1 MDSEVNTN
9 EILSDGN
16 KSVLHFPRGLYGFEN
31 HTDFILSESEYR
43 PFMWLQSA
51 SEKSLS
57 FLTVDPFLF
66 FPDYELD
73 VDDESIKD
81 IGVKDASDVLV
92 ISIVTLSSKDN
103 HTHITANLQGP
114 LIINKN
120 NKKGMQIVL
129 PDPRWSTKH
138 DLLQKNDSRSRTC

>member
-1 MDSEVNTN
+1 MNTETTTVNP
-9 EILSDGN
+9 ISD
-16 KSVLHFPRGLYGFEN
+16 KSVLHFPQGLYGFEDYK
-31 HTDFILSESEYR
+31 DFTLCKSEYE
-43 PFMWLQSA
+43 PFMWLQSV
-51 SEKSLS
+51 SEESLS

-66 FPDYELD
+66 FSDYELD

-92 ISIVTLSSKDN
+92 ISIVTLSSKDK

>member
-9 EILSDGN
+9 ILCAGN

-31 HTDFILSESEYR
+31 YIDFILSESEYK
-43 PFMWLQSA
+43 PFMWLQSV
-51 SEKSLS
+51 SEESLS

-66 FPDYELD
+66 FSDYELD

-81 IGVKDASDVLV
+81 IGVKDASVVLV
-92 ISIVTLSSKDN
+92 ISIVTLSSKDK

>member
-9 EILSDGN
+9 ILCAGN
-16 KSVLHFPRGLYGFEN
+16 KSVLHFPCGLYGFEN
-31 HTDFILSESEYR
+31 HTDFILSESEYK
-43 PFMWLQSA
+43 PFMWLQSV
-51 SEKSLS
+51 SEESLS

-66 FPDYELD
+66 FSDYELD

-92 ISIVTLSSKDN
+92 ISIVTLSSKGK

-138 DLLQKNDSRSRTC
+138 DLLKKNDSRSRTC

>member
-9 EILSDGN
+9 EILCAGT
-16 KSVLHFPRGLYGFEN
+16 KSVLHFPQGLYGFEN
-31 HTDFILSESEYR
+31 HTDFILSESEYK
-43 PFMWLQSA
+43 PFMWLQSV
-51 SEKSLS
+51 SEESLS

-66 FPDYELD
+66 FSDYELD

-92 ISIVTLSSKDN
+92 ISIVTLSSKDK

>member
-9 EILSDGN
+9 ILCAGN
-16 KSVLHFPRGLYGFEN
+16 KSVLHFPQGLYGFEN
-31 HTDFILSESEYR
+31 HTDFILSESEYK
-43 PFMWLQSA
+43 PFMWLQSV
-51 SEKSLS
+51 SEESLS

-66 FPDYELD
+66 FSDYELD

-92 ISIVTLSSKDN
+92 ISIVTLSSKDK

>member
-9 EILSDGN
+9 GILSAAS
-16 KSVLHFPRGLYGFEN
+16 KTVLHFPQGLYGFEK
-31 HTDFILSESEYR
+31 HTDFILSESEYK
-43 PFMWLQSA
+43 PFMWLQSV
-51 SEKSLS
+51 SEESLS

-66 FPDYELD
+66 FSDYELD

-92 ISIVTLSSKDN
+92 ISIVTLSSKDK

>member
-9 EILSDGN
+9 EILCAGT
-16 KSVLHFPRGLYGFEN
+16 KSVLHFPQGLYGFEN
-31 HTDFILSESEYR
+31 HTDFILSASEYK
-43 PFMWLQSA
+43 PFMWLQSV
-51 SEKSLS
+51 SEESLS

-66 FPDYELD
+66 FSDYELD

-92 ISIVTLSSKDN
+92 ISIVTLSSKDK